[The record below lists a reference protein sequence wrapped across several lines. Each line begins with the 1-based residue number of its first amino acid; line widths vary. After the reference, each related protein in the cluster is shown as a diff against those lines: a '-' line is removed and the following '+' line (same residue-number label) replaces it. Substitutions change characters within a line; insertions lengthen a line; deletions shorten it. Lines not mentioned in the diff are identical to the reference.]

1 MTVVV
6 RRDPPISWI
15 IIDRRD
21 KGNSLDYGEAR
32 QLAEKIRGECSG
44 GETSVVVLTGAGDRF
59 FSTGVDLGSVAEVRD
74 EGDAWRLMYEGLGAV
89 CGAVHDCDKPVIAAL
104 NGHAIGI
111 GFEILYH
118 ADIVVAVRN
127 AKLGTPAVKWGMVPP
142 ATPTIGPWL
151 IGYKNAA
158 ILALTGRL
166 VSAEEAQRMGLV
178 NIVVE
183 DSRELTRVVEEIAEE
198 IASNDQWA
206 VRSVKRLLRGA
217 RPTVY
222 LERGLSSLVYSTVRR
237 ETRERAQGFFER
249 KKRRE

>member
-1 MTVVV
+1 MTVLV
-6 RRDPPISWI
+6 RRDPPISWV
-15 IIDRRD
+15 IIDRQD
-21 KGNSLDYGEAR
+21 KGNSLDSEEAR
-32 QLAEKIRGECSG
+32 RLAERIREECTT
-44 GETSVVVLTGAGDRF
+44 GETSVLVLTGAGDRF

-74 EGDAWRLMYEGLGAV
+74 EKDAWRLMYEGLGAV
-89 CGAVHDCDKPVIAAL
+89 CGAVHDCEKPVIAAL

-118 ADIVVAVRN
+118 ADIVVAVRS

-158 ILALTGRL
+158 YLALTGRL
-166 VSAEEAQRMGLV
+166 VSAEEAQKMGIV

-183 DSRELTRVVEEIAEE
+183 DREELVRVVEEIAGE

-206 VRSVKRLLRGA
+206 VRSIKRLLRGA
-217 RPTVY
+217 RPSV
-222 LERGLSSLVYSTVRR
+222 LVERGLSTLVYSTVRR
-237 ETRERAQGFFER
+237 ETRERARGFLERR
-249 KKRRE
+249 KKK